1 MARLNGIQRAFSVK
15 PSSFLLNLENE
26 LLKKLENMLN
36 QEDEL
41 WALKSRVNW
50 MMQWDRNIAFYHV
63 LTSVRRKRNQIMAMK
78 YDVGE
83 WMNEER
89 DIQEFIR
96 KGFNK
101 IYTTSCF

>member
-15 PSSFLLNLENE
+15 PSNFLLNLENE

-50 MMQWDRNIAFYHV
+50 MMQ
-63 LTSVRRKRNQIMAMK
+63 
-78 YDVGE
+78 
-83 WMNEER
+83 
-89 DIQEFIR
+89 
-96 KGFNK
+96 
-101 IYTTSCF
+101 